1 MMGFGSSFMK
11 KETGFAI
18 DITKAFSWGIVGVI
32 SLHEKELRS
41 SLKNMKVIKMP
52 LVDDLIRRT
61 KLNRQSTEDWIK
73 LYDEVD
79 AFLNGDYPEADKE
92 RLLKEGCMEVMC
104 RIVVWAGYIKEDE

>member
-1 MMGFGSSFMK
+1 
-11 KETGFAI
+11 
-18 DITKAFSWGIVGVI
+18 
-32 SLHEKELRS
+32 
-41 SLKNMKVIKMP
+41 MP